1 MNNAS
6 TKVAAKYNLNNFSWT
21 YKGFHGLLHT
31 FFPVGQTGPA
41 VTTFL
46 SRHAVRT
53 IFFATDDD
61 YIHWYW
67 NDQDLI
73 FIREEFFHRL
83 KKNKGYLRQLQAD
96 WGKKIKRFD
105 SVIRQADQIDLTKL
119 SNLGLVKLYQGFYK
133 AYLDE
138 FKYFMALGDAVSMH
152 ADRYLVPD
160 FQKTLGADFPIVFPK
175 LLTTKYLSFIE
186 QEKIEREKLQKTLIK
201 NGRLD
206 PKALAK
212 HAQRYFYI
220 NNNYAKGI
228 KLTAADFY
236 KVLKKELKAKSLST
250 LENRTASLKEKK
262 YLIKKYR
269 LSTWQKN
276 LLYIMDEFFKIQD
289 IRKKYVL
296 ISNFYQIQLLKEIS
310 RRSKVSFDV
319 LKYSIFPE
327 VGKILDGK
335 TTVKTLSKRL
345 TGCACLS
352 AKGGFSLISGVE
364 YKRLFNYFNSSRN
377 KQMEL
382 KGMTASLGRARGKVK
397 KILKIHDMIN
407 MEQGDILVTS
417 MTRPEMMPVMR
428 LASAIITD
436 EGGIT
441 SHAAIVSRELKIPCI
456 IGMKIATQALNDG
469 DEVEVDAN
477 QGIIRILK
485 RN

>member
-1 MNNAS
+1 MNNVS
-6 TKVAAKYNLNNFSWT
+6 IKVAAKYDLKDSSWT
-21 YKGFHGLLHT
+21 YKGFHGFLHT

-73 FIREEFFHRL
+73 FIREEFFRRL
-83 KKNKGYLRQLQAD
+83 KKNKGYLRKLQAD
-96 WGKKIKRFD
+96 WDKKIKRFD
-105 SVIRQADQIDLTKL
+105 VVIRQADKIDFTKL
-119 SNLGLVKLYQGFYK
+119 SNQGIVKFYKVFYK
-133 AYLDE
+133 AYLGE

-152 ADRYLVPD
+152 ADRYLVPE
-160 FQKTLGADFPIVFPK
+160 FQKTIGTDFPIVFPK
-175 LLTTKYLSFIE
+175 LLATKYRSFIE
-186 QEKIEREKLQKTLIK
+186 QEKLDREKLQKIMARK
-201 NGRLD
+201 GKLD
-206 PKALAK
+206 PTALAK

-236 KVLKKELKAKSLST
+236 EILKKDLKSKRSDT
-250 LENRTASLKEKK
+250 PKNQTAQLKEKK
-262 YLIKKYR
+262 HLIKKYQ
-269 LSTWQKN
+269 LSDWQKT

-296 ISNFYQIQLLKEIS
+296 ISNFYQIQLLREIS
-310 RRSKVSFDV
+310 RRAKIPFDV

-327 VGKILDGK
+327 VAGILGAKFTKKDLAG
-335 TTVKTLSKRL
+335 RL

-352 AKGGFSLISGVE
+352 TRTGFSLMNGLE
-364 YKRLFNYFNSSRN
+364 YRKLFNYFNSSRT
-377 KQMEL
+377 KQTEL
-382 KGMTASLGRARGKVK
+382 KGMTASLGRATGKVK

-436 EGGIT
+436 EGGVT
-441 SHAAIVSRELKIPCI
+441 SHAAIISRELKIPCI
-456 IGMKIATQALNDG
+456 IGVKIATQMLNDG
-469 DEVEVDAN
+469 DEVEVDADK
-477 QGIIRILK
+477 GIIIVLK
-485 RN
+485 KN